1 MFFFSY
7 ANIIFLSAENAM
19 QLLITVCSIARHEVT
34 IERCSPGIEIT
45 SQFLPVPMS
54 MQMSSMLDTT
64 ITCHIVR
71 WLRNCCVTP
80 APRRNQP
87 KDPRMAKWWTANW
100 ELKTRLK
107 ICGKHQLRLW
117 ARLSAR
123 ALAMGTP
130 LMAVGNVTRTWR
142 FVQTG
147 RCQLTADGTTWP
159 KEQQLAWLWLWLW
172 LWPRPEETEELI
184 QFGAE
189 LTWLPATLV
198 VVKAAK
204 GNRNP

>member
-1 MFFFSY
+1 
-7 ANIIFLSAENAM
+7 M

-172 LWPRPEETEELI
+172 LWLWPRPEETEELI